1 MSISSSRSGIDSPES
16 RRHASERFMFEVS
29 FDQPEP
35 IPEDLPPPPPVFSE
49 EEVAAA
55 AEQAHEQGF
64 EAGKRAALDELEQ
77 QLVSQLESFRREL
90 AELANIKKL
99 QDEQVTSQ
107 AVGLTVASLKQLLP
121 SLNATQA
128 VPEISELLSQAI
140 KQQLS
145 HATLVIRLHPSLVE
159 PLSKC
164 FVGED
169 IKLLGDNAQAV
180 GDCAIAWPG
189 GSLARR
195 AHQAVAEVYAKLEA
209 YLTIA
214 PQEVVEQEDAGFP
227 QPATVS
233 SSQVTT
239 SSLEDQADPD
249 ALHGQSPD
257 MPEETVMNSAAD
269 IGDEEA
275 REEDG
280 DTNIDAHLNPTPWPA
295 DDLATDI
302 SELANPDDTQTGE
315 MV

>member
-55 AEQAHEQGF
+55 AEQAYAQGF
-64 EAGKRAALDELEQ
+64 EEGKQAALDSLEQ
-77 QLVSQLESFRREL
+77 QLVNQLESFRREL
-90 AELANIKKL
+90 ADLAKVKMQ
-99 QDEQVTSQ
+99 QDVQVTSQ

-128 VPEISELLSQAI
+128 ITEISELLSQAI

-159 PLSKC
+159 PLGKY

-169 IKLLGDNAQAV
+169 IKLVGDNAQAV
-180 GDCAIAWPG
+180 GDCTITWPG

-195 AHQAVAEVYAKLEA
+195 AHQAVAEVYTKLEA
-209 YLTIA
+209 YLVIA
-214 PQEVVEQEDAGFP
+214 PQGVVEQEDAGFP
-227 QPATVS
+227 QPAAVS

-239 SSLEDQADPD
+239 PSLGEQADPA

-257 MPEETVMNSAAD
+257 MPEETVMNAAAD
-269 IGDEEA
+269 IGDEA

-280 DTNIDAHLNPTPWPA
+280 DTNIDTHLNPTPWPA

>member
-1 MSISSSRSGIDSPES
+1 
-16 RRHASERFMFEVS
+16 
-29 FDQPEP
+29 
-35 IPEDLPPPPPVFSE
+35 
-49 EEVAAA
+49 VAAA
-55 AEQAHEQGF
+55 AEQAYAQGF
-64 EAGKRAALDELEQ
+64 EEGKRAALDSLEQ
-77 QLVSQLESFRREL
+77 QLVNQLESFRREL
-90 AELANIKKL
+90 AELANIKEL

-121 SLNATQA
+121 SLNVTQA

-159 PLSKC
+159 PLGKY

-169 IKLLGDNAQAV
+169 IKLVGDNAQAV

-209 YLTIA
+209 YLAIA
-214 PQEVVEQEDAGFP
+214 PQGVVEQEDAGFP
-227 QPATVS
+227 QPAAVS

-239 SSLEDQADPD
+239 PSLGEQADPA

-257 MPEETVMNSAAD
+257 MPEETVMNATAD
-269 IGDEEA
+269 IGDEA
-275 REEDG
+275 REEEG
-280 DTNIDAHLNPTPWPA
+280 DTNIDTHLNPTPWPA